1 MGWASEVIDSP
12 NGNAL
17 LRFCFISDSI
27 PEPDSIFKP
36 CFLMF
41 IVISFIEK
49 YFLCYFKRFI
59 ENCFVTKVLFFL
71 YARFEI
77 LTPISLMFIEAFKS
91 RSCKCPQTSQL

>member
-1 MGWASEVIDSP
+1 MVNQFLNLNFNDVNIQVRP
-12 NGNAL
+12 NK
-17 LRFCFISDSI
+17 DH
-27 PEPDSIFKP
+27 EW
-36 CFLMF
+36 

>member
-17 LRFCFISDSI
+17 LRFC
-27 PEPDSIFKP
+27 
-36 CFLMF
+36 F